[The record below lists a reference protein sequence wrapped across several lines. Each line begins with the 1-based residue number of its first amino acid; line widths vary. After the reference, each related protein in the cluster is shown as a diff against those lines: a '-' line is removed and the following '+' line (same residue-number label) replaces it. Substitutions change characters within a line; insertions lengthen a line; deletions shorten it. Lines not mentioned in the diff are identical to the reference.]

1 MYGHIYGEKVA
12 GEAAAARLRYIVAGE
27 EDDAETEGSAGNKE
41 AALDAK
47 AEVRYYQG
55 LRLCCAAES
64 DRGGRTILP
73 EL

>member
-47 AEVRYYQG
+47 AQVRY
-55 LRLCCAAES
+55 
-64 DRGGRTILP
+64 
-73 EL
+73 